1 MKRGIWMI
9 KQIVKIDEKGQVE
22 LFKPMEN
29 GQMDVLHFSISV
41 YFSWMLNR
49 MLNEKAIFDFHFM
62 SDDSIFVKYSYYDD
76 SKVGESEMQLILD
89 ESALANEEFMSRLHY
104 LEDVFQVD
112 ISRLRSTYETN
123 LKNKRL
129 EIAARKE
136 CLNLL
141 DKKSKGESYDLSE
154 VTNPQLV
161 LSYFYSHEDEL
172 KKKGYKFSNPK
183 KEKIKK
189 FLLDATLLL
198 GFICIIPMFASFI
211 PLETDF
217 FLSSLINKLVLIN
230 DITFLPSS
238 ILAIIAAFWY
248 IIYDNDDTDIDE
260 FISDFRDE
268 FEDSLIMGKDM
279 TKAEEFAYLVEKT
292 KEYIASSDFDFTQEA
307 LELDNL
313 VTYLENKED
322 LVEDEVTYEEVISL
336 LDIEWRVYSKEQGIG
351 KKDATFYTES
361 CIDDVLEYIGVYEEQ
376 LQEDEFLASLVCT
389 CKEMVEE
396 PFYGCE
402 LEVTRL
408 LRAIVSYRME
418 GEEYESLDEFVHSLN
433 YSVSVLGYKRL
444 MSEAQ
449 KKKSNA
455 LKMSKLEDAKSAVE
469 QLLTGLHEE
478 PKPAVPSIG
487 GQQGVAV
494 QMKPKD
500 SKKHKVRLERL

>member
-1 MKRGIWMI
+1 MI

-22 LFKPMEN
+22 LFNPKGD
-29 GQMDVLHFSISV
+29 GQMNVHHFSISV

-49 MLNEKAIFDFHFM
+49 ILKEKAIFDFHFM
-62 SDDSIFVKYSYYDD
+62 SADSIFVKYSYYDETN
-76 SKVGESEMQLILD
+76 VGEDEMQLILD

-104 LEDVFQVD
+104 LEEIFQAD

-154 VTNPQLV
+154 VLNPQLV

-183 KEKIKK
+183 KEKAKNF
-189 FLLDATLLL
+189 FLCGQLLSGIL
-198 GFICIIPMFASFI
+198 CIISMFAFVILLMS
-211 PLETDF
+211 PSDMTNL
-217 FLSSLINKLVLIN
+217 FLSSLIDKLLVGSG
-230 DITFLPSS
+230 ITFFSS
-238 ILAIIAAFWY
+238 FVFFAVFVVSY
-248 IIYDNDDTDIDE
+248 EFYKDNDNENIDK
-260 FISDFRDE
+260 FFSDLRDE

-307 LELDNL
+307 RELDNL

-449 KKKSNA
+449 KKKCDA

-478 PKPAVPSIG
+478 PKPAVTSIG